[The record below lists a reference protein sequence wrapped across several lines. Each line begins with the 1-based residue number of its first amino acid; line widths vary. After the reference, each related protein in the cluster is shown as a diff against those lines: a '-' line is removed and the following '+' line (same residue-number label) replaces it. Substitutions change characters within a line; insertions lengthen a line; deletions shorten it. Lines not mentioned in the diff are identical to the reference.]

1 MINFIYKLG
10 TRQIISYLIP
20 ISLWI
25 SVSLRALMMAPDLTL
40 ARHAATYQ
48 AGIPTHSSSQ
58 ATMVGPFHKANGVPA
73 FIASARSSC
82 LKSKN
87 TKSNFRNYPIYSKL
101 LYTFDVNIYILQAS
115 AIYFKRKLRENK

>member
-1 MINFIYKLG
+1 
-10 TRQIISYLIP
+10 
-20 ISLWI
+20 
-25 SVSLRALMMAPDLTL
+25 MAPDLTL

-82 LKSKN
+82 LKKVTKN
-87 TKSNFRNYPIYSKL
+87 VISEIITLPSNCYIYFFHG
-101 LYTFDVNIYILQAS
+101 TYILQIS
-115 AIYFKRKLRENK
+115 ATYFKWKYVKTNNSIYVLSDK